1 MTDTQDISIRIA
13 DCKPLRMTIPREQE
27 ERIRR
32 AELNVN
38 QLWQSWSLR
47 YKDNSS
53 HEIMA
58 MVAFRF
64 AELLLTQIAVN
75 EASEKMLTDFE
86 QRLDAIIHD
95 VDDIEKASEFNDP
108 ADNRQ
113 PVMS

>member
-1 MTDTQDISIRIA
+1 MTDTQNISIRIA

-47 YKDNSS
+47 FKDNSS
-53 HEIMA
+53 HEILA

-64 AELLLTQIAVN
+64 AELLLNQIALN
-75 EASEKMLTDFE
+75 DASERLLADFE
-86 QRLDAIIHD
+86 QSLDDIIHD
-95 VDDIEKASEFNDP
+95 VNGMDRASEFYV
-108 ADNRQ
+108 ADNTQ
-113 PVMS
+113 VDLS

>member
-1 MTDTQDISIRIA
+1 
-13 DCKPLRMTIPREQE
+13 MTIPREQE

-38 QLWQSWSLR
+38 RLWQSWSLR

-75 EASEKMLTDFE
+75 EATEHLLADFE
-86 QRLDAIIHD
+86 NSLDAIIHD
-95 VDDIEKASEFNDP
+95 VEGMEQASQFYEADD
-108 ADNRQ
+108 R
-113 PVMS
+113 PVALP